1 MRSTS
6 GSSIDKF
13 ELMEHPSAK
22 YDAEGQGGIINIKTK
37 RNALSGLNGE
47 IGTDDGGMYFGETGP
62 SASDAETRFKYRENI
77 GAAYLSLA
85 AQFGPEWTAKAGL
98 RGEYTNSFGDWI
110 SAGDESRRSY
120 FDLFPTAFVGFNPSA
135 SLRFALS
142 YTRRIQRPDYM
153 ALNPVEN
160 YIDAHTYNVGDPDLR
175 PAYSDAASLSAGF
188 GQHFS
193 LAASFSHTG
202 GMFSQLPEL
211 KENGDQ
217 LLIWTNYGR
226 QNMTAL
232 TFNVTELPLAK
243 WLAWTF
249 STTGL
254 YSSAKTADWES
265 NDSFTL
271 SCYTCFT
278 FILPK
283 DWKVQLDGFY
293 RSPIA
298 YGYFKLHDLYSMNIG
313 VKKTMLDNRLVLTL
327 NLDDVLRS
335 SCTNLDCL
343 GFRSSTV
350 LGDVNSSFIG
360 QKYYSQV
367 AHIGLTWRF
376 GKAQQTRARKVGS
389 IDEASRIG
397 GGKGLGG
404 K

>member
-175 PAYSDAASLSAGF
+175 PAYSDEASLSAGF

-254 YSSAKTADWES
+254 YSSAKTADRES

-293 RSPIA
+293 RSPMA

-350 LGDVNSSFIG
+350 LGDVNSSVIR
-360 QKYYSQV
+360 QKYYSQI

-376 GKAQQTRARKVGS
+376 GKARQTRARKVGS